1 MAVWVHSLKKKN
13 LLAAMYFSVVSTL
26 CWCAEI
32 MGEGEGE
39 RTKTEKKTQEALT
52 SENDD

>member
-1 MAVWVHSLKKKN
+1 
-13 LLAAMYFSVVSTL
+13 MYFSVVSTL